1 MMEEKQLFPWT
12 VILCLQLIYF
22 HGGLKQHRNGL
33 LPYLLPFPGP
43 LLILLIILSIGPVLF
58 NTIMASIKQQIEAL
72 KVHPIQVHYKRLK
85 MVSQDYE

>member
-12 VILCLQLIYF
+12 VILCLQLIYV

-33 LPYLLPFPGP
+33 LPYLLPFLGP
-43 LLILLIILSIGPVLF
+43 LLILLIILSIEPVLF
-58 NTIMASIKQQIEAL
+58 NKITAFIKQQIEAL
-72 KVHPIQVHYKRLK
+72 KVHTIQVHYQRLE